1 LKTLGYIHFLDQK
14 WQKTTAVSNLLEL
27 LKIVCNTF
35 SGKISGMWMFP
46 CQRCLSD
53 DFVMASTKK
62 ILDVAGLPDGICET

>member
-1 LKTLGYIHFLDQK
+1 
-14 WQKTTAVSNLLEL
+14 
-27 LKIVCNTF
+27 
-35 SGKISGMWMFP
+35 MWMFP